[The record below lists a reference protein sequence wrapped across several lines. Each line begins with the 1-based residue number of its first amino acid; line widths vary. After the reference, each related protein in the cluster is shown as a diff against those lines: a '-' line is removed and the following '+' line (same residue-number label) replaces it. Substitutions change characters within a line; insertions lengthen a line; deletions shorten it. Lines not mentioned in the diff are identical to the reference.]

1 MSHDTELERIRAEY
15 ARRSR
20 EVPDGFY
27 AFSTP
32 ANLFLRQGQERG
44 LLEVLREGGYVPL
57 TDRRVLDLGCG
68 HGTWLTTF
76 RSLGAQEPNLAGIDL
91 DPARIEQTKVDHP
104 RADLRAGS
112 ATALPWPDASFDL
125 VWQSTVFT
133 SILDEGVQRAIAAEM
148 RRVLKPGGAIVW
160 LDFVVNNPRNRQ
172 VRGVSVKQMKALFPG
187 CDVTLRKVTLA
198 PPLARRVVPLS
209 WTLAFLLEQLRV
221 LNTHA
226 VALIRPK

>member
-20 EVPDGFY
+20 EVPDDFY

-148 RRVLKPGGAIVW
+148 RRVLKPGGAIAW

-172 VRGVSVKQMKALFPG
+172 VKGVSVKQMKALFPG